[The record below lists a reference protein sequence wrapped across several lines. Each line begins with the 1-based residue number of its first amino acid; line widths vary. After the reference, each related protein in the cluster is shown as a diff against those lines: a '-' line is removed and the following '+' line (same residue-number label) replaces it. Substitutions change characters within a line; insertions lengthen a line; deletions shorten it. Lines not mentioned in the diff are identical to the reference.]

1 MQQMKGAAYE
11 MGLLKTMAGLSPATS
26 GVITPCLDYFG
37 FTV

>member
-1 MQQMKGAAYE
+1 MDIRI
-11 MGLLKTMAGLSPATS
+11 LKTMAGLSPATS